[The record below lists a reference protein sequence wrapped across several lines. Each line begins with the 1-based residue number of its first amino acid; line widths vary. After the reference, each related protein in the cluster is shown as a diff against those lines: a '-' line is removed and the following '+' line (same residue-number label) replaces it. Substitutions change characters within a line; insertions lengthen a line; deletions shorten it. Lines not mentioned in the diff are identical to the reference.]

1 MNRYRFQ
8 NEPAQNKTRGPVRIS
23 LGVLI
28 ICILLTGVLVFAA
41 TFICYSMYCE
51 REIEAAY
58 GRFSEFDKL
67 TELAEIYD
75 KTYLRDVDKDLLD
88 EALTQAY
95 IYGCGDRFSHY
106 YTAEEWAAQQA
117 SASGNSIGIGVYVT
131 MAESGE
137 IHIVKIMQNSPASR
151 AGLQENDI
159 IVSIDGEKVKDIGY
173 VEATDRV
180 RGEIGTEVTFEVL
193 RAGEMQTFTLTRD
206 YYDAQTVFAEMFV
219 NNGEKLGYVKI
230 TEFLSVQTTAKQF
243 KSAVEILVR
252 DGAEGLIFDLR
263 DNGGGDLNAILSI
276 LDYLLPEGPLVHI
289 YSAGSE
295 KPMTYYSQKGEVD
308 LPMIVLTNE
317 NTASASELFTS
328 ALRDYQK
335 AEIVGT
341 KTFGKG
347 CGQTGKI
354 LSDGSVVFITNF
366 MYNPPYSEN
375 YDGVGIYPDHEVVL
389 PEHLENTNLFLIP
402 HGEDIQLQKAVS
414 VLTASVAEN

>member
-1 MNRYRFQ
+1 
-8 NEPAQNKTRGPVRIS
+8 
-23 LGVLI
+23 
-28 ICILLTGVLVFAA
+28 
-41 TFICYSMYCE
+41 
-51 REIEAAY
+51 
-58 GRFSEFDKL
+58 
-67 TELAEIYD
+67 
-75 KTYLRDVDKDLLD
+75 
-88 EALTQAY
+88 
-95 IYGCGDRFSHY
+95 
-106 YTAEEWAAQQA
+106 
-117 SASGNSIGIGVYVT
+117 
-131 MAESGE
+131 
-137 IHIVKIMQNSPASR
+137 
-151 AGLQENDI
+151 
-159 IVSIDGEKVKDIGY
+159 
-173 VEATDRV
+173 
-180 RGEIGTEVTFEVL
+180 
-193 RAGEMQTFTLTRD
+193 
-206 YYDAQTVFAEMFV
+206 
-219 NNGEKLGYVKI
+219 
-230 TEFLSVQTTAKQF
+230 
-243 KSAVEILVR
+243 
-252 DGAEGLIFDLR
+252 
-263 DNGGGDLNAILSI
+263 
-276 LDYLLPEGPLVHI
+276 YLLPEGPLVHI

>member
-206 YYDAQTVFAEMFV
+206 Y
-219 NNGEKLGYVKI
+219 
-230 TEFLSVQTTAKQF
+230 
-243 KSAVEILVR
+243 
-252 DGAEGLIFDLR
+252 
-263 DNGGGDLNAILSI
+263 
-276 LDYLLPEGPLVHI
+276 
-289 YSAGSE
+289 
-295 KPMTYYSQKGEVD
+295 
-308 LPMIVLTNE
+308 
-317 NTASASELFTS
+317 
-328 ALRDYQK
+328 
-335 AEIVGT
+335 
-341 KTFGKG
+341 
-347 CGQTGKI
+347 
-354 LSDGSVVFITNF
+354 
-366 MYNPPYSEN
+366 
-375 YDGVGIYPDHEVVL
+375 
-389 PEHLENTNLFLIP
+389 
-402 HGEDIQLQKAVS
+402 
-414 VLTASVAEN
+414 